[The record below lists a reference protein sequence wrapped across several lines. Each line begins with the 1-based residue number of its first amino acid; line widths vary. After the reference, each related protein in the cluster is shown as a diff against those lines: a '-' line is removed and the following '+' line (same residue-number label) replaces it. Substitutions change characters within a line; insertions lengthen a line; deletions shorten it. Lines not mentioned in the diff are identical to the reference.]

1 MSVTKRF
8 IIGVIGSVPL
18 LINMFMGFGGHMLGG
33 EKYGVWILFVFG
45 SLVYW
50 FSGLPFL
57 RTAIASFKIIM
68 PTWIL
73 WWD

>member
-45 SLVYW
+45 SLVFRGYH
-50 FSGLPFL
+50 FCAQPLPL
-57 RTAIASFKIIM
+57 SKIIM